1 VAKWRVRG
9 VGNADFYRM
18 DKQKPQWVPSGAEP
32 ECTTTTTSST
42 QEQWVCRAT
51 SLAKQRLPSFML
63 IYVLLKAARALNSS

>member
-42 QEQWVCRAT
+42 PEQWACWHSNAHAV
-51 SLAKQRLPSFML
+51 QRHWQNKGRRRLC
-63 IYVLLKAARALNSS
+63 